1 MGDAGARTVQLA
13 FTPSGLALRRGETV
27 SFIDR
32 PAYPGTEVRKGVRLQ
47 TPFGRLEIPWHC
59 VDSPATLK
67 SILSL

>member
-1 MGDAGARTVQLA
+1 
-13 FTPSGLALRRGETV
+13 
-27 SFIDR
+27 
-32 PAYPGTEVRKGVRLQ
+32 VRLQ